1 MHSVGTSQP
10 LVSIIIP
17 SYNKASLLMEMVR
30 SIINQTYTN
39 WELIIV
45 DDGSDNEN
53 YSIVQ
58 DYILQDERCSL
69 IRRFREPK
77 NGNTCRNIG
86 IELAKGDYL
95 VIFDSDDL
103 ITTSCL
109 DVRVKFMLSH
119 PDCDYASFPYA
130 FFFDGEKTP
139 FASAEK
145 RLKVVPDEEIL
156 SYILRTDYPFT
167 VWSNIYRKSSIE
179 NIRWDENIY
188 VYQDFDYML
197 TCALSGLKHEYCDGT
212 PDYFYRQF
220 KGGSN
225 VSGNFVSEK
234 KIKSSYYL
242 FGKTLEELESRN
254 DSVDRKEDFLRFVF
268 IHIERL
274 IRNNRFEDTS
284 SLLTLLSYHYDTN
297 LISRIESIN
306 KRCVKIKS
314 KKLFLVFLHYKLYM
328 VSKMRLFKLLFIHEM
343 IKLFVPSSR

>member
-130 FFFDGEKTP
+130 FFF
-139 FASAEK
+139 
-145 RLKVVPDEEIL
+145 
-156 SYILRTDYPFT
+156 
-167 VWSNIYRKSSIE
+167 
-179 NIRWDENIY
+179 RW
-188 VYQDFDYML
+188 
-197 TCALSGLKHEYCDGT
+197 
-212 PDYFYRQF
+212 
-220 KGGSN
+220 
-225 VSGNFVSEK
+225 
-234 KIKSSYYL
+234 
-242 FGKTLEELESRN
+242 GKNTFC
-254 DSVDRKEDFLRFVF
+254 K
-268 IHIERL
+268 
-274 IRNNRFEDTS
+274 
-284 SLLTLLSYHYDTN
+284 
-297 LISRIESIN
+297 
-306 KRCVKIKS
+306 C
-314 KKLFLVFLHYKLYM
+314 
-328 VSKMRLFKLLFIHEM
+328 
-343 IKLFVPSSR
+343 